1 MKSIQSL
8 ASIIVVSMR
17 DILDNIYKILCR
29 PPICQSSLSF
39 VAPPEAY
46 RSDVNHLKI
55 YRSEAYRA
63 GIY

>member
-39 VAPPEAY
+39 VAPPEDF
-46 RSDVNHLKI
+46 RSDVNRLKI

-63 GIY
+63 GID